1 MYFHERNQGSV
12 FLLKLRQLH
21 LVALVNLSMSVLRDK
36 DSPHGCPHT
45 GGHCAGTLITRQAL
59 SVGASIHKHSH
70 SISMWWED
78 ASPFLFSPDVLGS
91 CCFYDPYRW
100 IKWGVKIS
108 GFLFFPQLHHLVA
121 MCIEQEMKRRE
132 RGFTRVLRAM
142 YGNFYV

>member
-1 MYFHERNQGSV
+1 
-12 FLLKLRQLH
+12 
-21 LVALVNLSMSVLRDK
+21 MSVLRDK

-45 GGHCAGTLITRQAL
+45 GGHCAGTLITGQAL

-121 MCIEQEMKRRE
+121 MSIEKEMKRRE
-132 RGFTRVLRAM
+132 RGFSGVLRAM

>member
-1 MYFHERNQGSV
+1 MYFHERNSGSV
-12 FLLKLRQLH
+12 FLFKLRQLH
-21 LVALVNLSMSVLRDK
+21 LVALINLSMSVLRDK

-121 MCIEQEMKRRE
+121 MCIE
-132 RGFTRVLRAM
+132 
-142 YGNFYV
+142 